1 MAHVL
6 RNIFGMSYRKIL
18 HTANLA
24 NTDRSLVLRQKFA
37 QKMLTVLA
45 EQRRIINIDESS
57 IPFLDFRRHKWAP
70 RSEKNSMPRKD
81 LTPKVNMI
89 AAIDTAGRVYAAL
102 TQINTDSEVMISFL
116 SRLATVLT

>member
-1 MAHVL
+1 ML

-45 EQRRIINIDESS
+45 SQRRIINIDESS
-57 IPFLDFRRHKWAP
+57 IPFLDF
-70 RSEKNSMPRKD
+70 
-81 LTPKVNMI
+81 
-89 AAIDTAGRVYAAL
+89 
-102 TQINTDSEVMISFL
+102 
-116 SRLATVLT
+116 